1 MSYNGDYDSDDYYHG
16 RTGRKEV
23 GHYYNNYNCD
33 VLTTHEF
40 NFDQDRPMFEYDPFT
55 EYSDLK
61 VESDK
66 VMMTFQALGNLA
78 EMTAR
83 LLKAWEKRAKAGHS
97 KRQDLIAEKFRSY
110 TRTLNLYQLGDD
122 ERRDLQAYSVWHLQQ
137 VLGGSEEVMKLKEA
151 AVQISKFVNGI
162 ILALLEKSFPHTM
175 PYPVMT
181 TILSNLLSVKGAGN
195 LGLVSSID
203 EGKEVERKT
212 MEEIYLP
219 MADIF
224 EVAKEVMFYTDPMDT
239 YETESSIIYIERQAI
254 IGRKFEMLVSTV
266 NSSQLQIRV
275 DGMGVKDVE
284 A

>member
-1 MSYNGDYDSDDYYHG
+1 MLSKRHSTAMQKT
-16 RTGRKEV
+16 R
-23 GHYYNNYNCD
+23 
-33 VLTTHEF
+33 
-40 NFDQDRPMFEYDPFT
+40 DQDLDPKEQT
-55 EYSDLK
+55 LGLIHWLSNTQK
-61 VESDK
+61 KSDK
-66 VMMTFQALGNLA
+66 IMMTYQALGNLA

-110 TRTLNLYQLGDD
+110 TLTLNLYQLGDD
-122 ERRDLQAYSVWHLQQ
+122 ERRDLRAYSVWNLQQ

-266 NSSQLQIRV
+266 NSSQLQISV
-275 DGMGVKDVE
+275 EGMGVKDVE

>member
-1 MSYNGDYDSDDYYHG
+1 MSYNGDYDYDDYYG
-16 RTGRKEV
+16 RNEGV
-23 GHYYNNYNCD
+23 HYNCD

-40 NFDQDRPMFEYDPFT
+40 NFDEDRPMFKYDPFT

-66 VMMTFQALGNLA
+66 VMMTYQALGNLA

-83 LLKAWEKRAKAGHS
+83 LLKAWEKRAEAGHS
-97 KRQDLIAEKFRSY
+97 KKQDLITEKFRSY
-110 TRTLNLYQLGDD
+110 TRILNLYQLGDD
-122 ERRDLQAYSVWHLQQ
+122 ERRDLRAYSVWHLQQ

-195 LGLVSSID
+195 MGLVSSID

-224 EVAKEVMFYTDPMDT
+224 DIAKEIMFYTDPET
-239 YETESSIIYIERQAI
+239 YETEPSIIYIEKQAI
-254 IGRKFEMLVSTV
+254 IGSKFEMLMSIV
-266 NSSQLQIRV
+266 NSSQLQISV
-275 DGMGVKDVE
+275 EGMSVKDVE